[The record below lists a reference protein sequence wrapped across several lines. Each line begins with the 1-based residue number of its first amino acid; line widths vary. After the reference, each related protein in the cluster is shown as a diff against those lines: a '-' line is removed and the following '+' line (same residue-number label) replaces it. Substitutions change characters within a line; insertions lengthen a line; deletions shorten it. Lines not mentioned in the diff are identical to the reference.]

1 MINDLV
7 TVTDLTATILDYA
20 GIDKPEYMTGNS
32 FLKDDFNREY
42 VYAARDQ
49 WDEIMDK
56 SRAIVTKKWKYIRN
70 YKPEIPYDAGQA
82 YLEFYRPA
90 VHIMRTAKSK
100 NLLTNAQLHFFK
112 ESKDLEELYDLEN
125 DPHEI
130 NNLAL
135 DPSFK
140 KVMNKFRVD
149 MEEYNKRY
157 RPMSD
162 EYEPIIAESVV
173 ILDWVKKNRPE
184 EYKRMLE
191 GYEIGFSKSKEEYY
205 KNN

>member
-1 MINDLV
+1 M
-7 TVTDLTATILDYA
+7 
-20 GIDKPEYMTGNS
+20 
-32 FLKDDFNREY
+32 
-42 VYAARDQ
+42 
-49 WDEIMDK
+49 
-56 SRAIVTKKWKYIRN
+56 
-70 YKPEIPYDAGQA
+70 
-82 YLEFYRPA
+82 
-90 VHIMRTAKSK
+90 
-100 NLLTNAQLHFFK
+100 
-112 ESKDLEELYDLEN
+112 EN

-130 NNLAL
+130 NNLAI

-140 KVMNKFRVD
+140 KVLNKFRID

-157 RPMSD
+157 KPMSD

-173 ILDWVKKNRPE
+173 ILEWVKKNRPE

>member
-1 MINDLV
+1 M
-7 TVTDLTATILDYA
+7 
-20 GIDKPEYMTGNS
+20 
-32 FLKDDFNREY
+32 
-42 VYAARDQ
+42 
-49 WDEIMDK
+49 EI
-56 SRAIVTKKWKYIRN
+56 YRN

-135 DPSFK
+135 DPSFQN
-140 KVMNKFRVD
+140 VMNKFRID

-157 RPMSD
+157 SLCLMNMS
-162 EYEPIIAESVV
+162 P
-173 ILDWVKKNRPE
+173 LLLNQLLFLNGLKKID
-184 EYKRMLE
+184 L
-191 GYEIGFSKSKEEYY
+191 
-205 KNN
+205 KNTKNARRL

>member
-1 MINDLV
+1 MMQV
-7 TVTDLTATILDYA
+7 KHA
-20 GIDKPEYMTGNS
+20 
-32 FLKDDFNREY
+32 
-42 VYAARDQ
+42 
-49 WDEIMDK
+49 
-56 SRAIVTKKWKYIRN
+56 
-70 YKPEIPYDAGQA
+70 
-82 YLEFYRPA
+82 LEFYRPA

-140 KVMNKFRVD
+140 NVMNKFRID
-149 MEEYNKRY
+149 IEEYNKRY
-157 RPMSD
+157 RPMSN

-173 ILDWVKKNRPE
+173 ILEWVKKNRPD
-184 EYKRMLE
+184 EYKRSSRQELDSQNPKMNIIRIINK
-191 GYEIGFSKSKEEYY
+191 YIYQD
-205 KNN
+205 